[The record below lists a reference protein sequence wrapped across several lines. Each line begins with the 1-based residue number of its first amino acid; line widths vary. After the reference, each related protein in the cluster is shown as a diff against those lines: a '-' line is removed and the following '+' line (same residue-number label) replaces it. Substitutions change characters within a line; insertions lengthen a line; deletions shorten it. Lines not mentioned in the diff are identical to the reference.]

1 MVPATVVSNGGEKLL
16 ECEILGVEKH
26 VSLYPFELTLC
37 AVISPLGVLVA
48 ATVVGL
54 ARVAGW
60 KGSHRSSITPCK
72 DNPNGFD
79 STAWVFAIAVVG
91 LSLALVLSYIV
102 PNFYIPK
109 PYELPASDQ
118 LTESDVFAI
127 RANFFWIMNICG
139 GLWLLIRE
147 SISAYKAKGLPA
159 RTSPFGI
166 GWRAG

>member
-1 MVPATVVSNGGEKLL
+1 MTTAVADTRTEEGAA
-16 ECEILGVEKH
+16 CEISGVEKH
-26 VSLYPFELTLC
+26 SSLYPFELALC

-60 KGSHRSSITPCK
+60 RGSHRSSITPCK
-72 DNPNGFD
+72 NNPNGLD
-79 STAWVFAIAVVG
+79 SMVWLSIIVVVG

-118 LTESDVFAI
+118 LTEADIFTI
-127 RANFFWIMNICG
+127 RANFFWAMNIYG
-139 GLWLLIRE
+139 GLWVLVRE
-147 SISAYKAKGLPA
+147 SISAYKAKGLLEYTLLP
-159 RTSPFGI
+159 GG

>member
-26 VSLYPFELTLC
+26 VSLYPFELALC

-60 KGSHRSSITPCK
+60 RGAHRSSITPCK
-72 DNPNGFD
+72 DNPNGLD
-79 STAWVFAIAVVG
+79 STAWVFVIAVIG
-91 LSLALVLSYIV
+91 LFLALVLSYFI
-102 PNFYIPK
+102 PDFYIPK

-118 LTESDVFAI
+118 LTEADIFAI
-127 RANFFWIMNICG
+127 RANFFWAMNVCG
-139 GLWLLIRE
+139 GLWVLVRE
-147 SISAYKAKGLPA
+147 SVSAYKANALSA
-159 RTSPFGI
+159 YALSPEG
-166 GWRAG
+166 GWRAS